1 MLVWVSCV
9 KDSSIDPGPLSPQN
23 LTSHSPLMVKIT
35 AELILRSPVVFN
47 PLGDRELVLR
57 GLKIP
62 AIRNLGVT
70 QDQFDSLDLS
80 DNDIQVLG
88 NFPKQTRLSTVQLN
102 DNQISSVEGQNVA
115 DALPNLTRLILTGN
129 QIQRLED
136 LDEIARITT
145 LGKSLTL

>member
-1 MLVWVSCV
+1 
-9 KDSSIDPGPLSPQN
+9 
-23 LTSHSPLMVKIT
+23 MVKIT

-145 LGKSLTL
+145 LGKSLTVVEKKECIVLCLLT

>member
-1 MLVWVSCV
+1 
-9 KDSSIDPGPLSPQN
+9 
-23 LTSHSPLMVKIT
+23 MVKISS
-35 AELILRSPVVFN
+35 ELILRSPVVFN
-47 PLGDRELVLR
+47 PLGDRELILR

-102 DNQISSVEGQNVA
+102 DNQISSVEGQSVA

-145 LGKSLTL
+145 LGKSLTLCKKKREN

>member
-1 MLVWVSCV
+1 
-9 KDSSIDPGPLSPQN
+9 
-23 LTSHSPLMVKIT
+23 MVKISS
-35 AELILRSPVVFN
+35 ELILRSPVVFN
-47 PLGDRELVLR
+47 PLGDRELILR

-102 DNQISSVEGQNVA
+102 DNQISSVEGQSVA

-145 LGKSLTL
+145 LGKSLTLCKKNREN

>member
-1 MLVWVSCV
+1 
-9 KDSSIDPGPLSPQN
+9 
-23 LTSHSPLMVKIT
+23 MVKIT

-80 DNDIQVLG
+80 DNDIQILS
-88 NFPKQTRLSTVQLN
+88 NFPKQLRLTSIQLN
-102 DNQISSVEGQNVA
+102 DNHISSVEGQNMA
-115 DALPNLTRLILTGN
+115 EALPNLTRLILSGN

-136 LDEIARITT
+136 LDEISCLKT
-145 LGKSLTL
+145 LGKVLLWMFPPTPLCHLPPSP

>member
-1 MLVWVSCV
+1 
-9 KDSSIDPGPLSPQN
+9 
-23 LTSHSPLMVKIT
+23 MVKIT

>member
-1 MLVWVSCV
+1 
-9 KDSSIDPGPLSPQN
+9 
-23 LTSHSPLMVKIT
+23 MVKIT

-80 DNDIQVLG
+80 DNDIQILS
-88 NFPKQTRLSTVQLN
+88 NFPKQLRLTSIQLN
-102 DNQISSVEGQNVA
+102 DNHISSVEGQNMA
-115 DALPNLTRLILTGN
+115 EALPNLTRLILSGN

-136 LDEIARITT
+136 LDEISCLKT
-145 LGKSLTL
+145 LGKVLLWMFPPTPLCQLPPSP

>member
-1 MLVWVSCV
+1 
-9 KDSSIDPGPLSPQN
+9 
-23 LTSHSPLMVKIT
+23 MVKIT

-145 LGKSLTL
+145 LGKSLTVVKKKSALFFVC

>member
-1 MLVWVSCV
+1 
-9 KDSSIDPGPLSPQN
+9 
-23 LTSHSPLMVKIT
+23 MVKIT
-35 AELILRSPVVFN
+35 AELMLRSPVVFN

>member
-1 MLVWVSCV
+1 
-9 KDSSIDPGPLSPQN
+9 
-23 LTSHSPLMVKIT
+23 MVKISS
-35 AELILRSPVVFN
+35 ELILRSPVVFN
-47 PLGDRELVLR
+47 PLGDRELILR